1 MATLSTPPATFLGR
15 DRALAPARMGTGS
28 LQTTTGSLVNAEL
41 WFAQGVGLK
50 LLFLPN
56 LLLRPNQ

>member
-1 MATLSTPPATFLGR
+1 MATLSTLPATFLGR
-15 DRALAPARMGTGS
+15 GRALAPARTGTGS
-28 LQTTTGSLVNAEL
+28 LQTATGSLVNAEL